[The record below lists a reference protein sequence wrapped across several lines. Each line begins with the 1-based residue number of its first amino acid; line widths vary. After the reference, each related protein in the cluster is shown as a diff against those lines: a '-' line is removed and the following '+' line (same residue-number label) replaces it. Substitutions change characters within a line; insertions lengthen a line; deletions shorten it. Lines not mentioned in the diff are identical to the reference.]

1 MRERELIKSEYAQV
15 VSIKMPDLGRRN
27 IKQTRLVVTMEE
39 NQIVVVLVKEKKK
52 IFGSCNSSEQFLD
65 HSINFKMTLT

>member
-15 VSIKMPDLGRRN
+15 VSIKMPDLVRRN

-39 NQIVVVLVKEKKK
+39 NQIVVVSRKIKK
-52 IFGSCNSSEQFLD
+52 IFGSCNSNEQFLD
-65 HSINFKMTLT
+65 HSINFKTTLT

>member
-39 NQIVVVLVKEKKK
+39 NQIVVVLVKEKKN
-52 IFGSCNSSEQFLD
+52 IWEL
-65 HSINFKMTLT
+65 